1 MEIMWIIGCIAVGYW
16 ANERGRSPVLWGL
29 LAIAISPLLSG
40 LILAMME
47 DKKQSGEVVKV
58 QMETQQLK
66 DRVAVNEVEV
76 SEKIDKI
83 ENRVFRLE
91 QNYCDSQMIEDNS
104 QKLLLDGNKI
114 CPICGEKIKQGAIKC
129 RYCGAEI
136 QPVTMLECPFCKELI
151 RADAIKCKYC
161 RSDLYE
167 MKSEN
172 QE

>member
-1 MEIMWIIGCIAVGYW
+1 
-16 ANERGRSPVLWGL
+16 
-29 LAIAISPLLSG
+29 
-40 LILAMME
+40 
-47 DKKQSGEVVKV
+47 
-58 QMETQQLK
+58 
-66 DRVAVNEVEV
+66 
-76 SEKIDKI
+76 
-83 ENRVFRLE
+83 
-91 QNYCDSQMIEDNS
+91 MIEDNS